1 MIFQPLNFQLF
12 TIDFTYFLF
21 IRKEEYKKIRNMKL
35 TKMIL
40 WFLIGLGSSIG
51 LLTLIWERLSYLIAV
66 SIGICSVAIPLQI
79 ILYIQTRTKKERPIL
94 SIFLIMFI
102 ICFIFFLY
110 TIERDTSD
118 FIRWTAIAAWV
129 TSYVATITLI
139 INKPL
144 NVYKEL

>member
-1 MIFQPLNFQLF
+1 
-12 TIDFTYFLF
+12 
-21 IRKEEYKKIRNMKL
+21 MKL
-35 TKMIL
+35 TKMIV

-51 LLTLIWERLSYLIAV
+51 LLTLIWERLSYLISV

-79 ILYIQTRTKKERPIL
+79 ILYIQTRTKKERPIF

-110 TIERDTSD
+110 TIGRDPSD

-129 TSYVATITLI
+129 TSYVATISLVI
-139 INKPL
+139 DKPL
-144 NVYKEL
+144 DFYKKL

>member
-1 MIFQPLNFQLF
+1 
-12 TIDFTYFLF
+12 
-21 IRKEEYKKIRNMKL
+21 MKL

-51 LLTLIWERLSYLIAV
+51 LLALIWERFSYLIAV

-79 ILYIQTRTKKERPIL
+79 ILYRQTRTKKEIPIVG
-94 SIFLIMFI
+94 IFLIMFI

-118 FIRWTAIAAWV
+118 LIRWTAIAAWA
-129 TSYVATITLI
+129 TSYVATISLI
-139 INKPL
+139 IDKPL
-144 NVYKEL
+144 DFYKKL

>member
-1 MIFQPLNFQLF
+1 
-12 TIDFTYFLF
+12 
-21 IRKEEYKKIRNMKL
+21 MKL

-79 ILYIQTRTKKERPIL
+79 ILYIQTRTKKERPIF

-102 ICFIFFLY
+102 ICSIFFLY
-110 TIERDTSD
+110 TIGRDPSD
-118 FIRWTAIAAWV
+118 FIRCLALAAWG
-129 TSYVATITLI
+129 TSYAATISLI
-139 INKPL
+139 IDKPL
-144 NVYKEL
+144 DFYKEL

>member
-1 MIFQPLNFQLF
+1 
-12 TIDFTYFLF
+12 
-21 IRKEEYKKIRNMKL
+21 MKL

-40 WFLIGLGSSIG
+40 WFLIGLGNSIG
-51 LLTLIWERLSYLIAV
+51 LLALIYWERFSYLIAV
-66 SIGICSVAIPLQI
+66 SIGIHSAAIPLQI
-79 ILYIQTRTKKERPIL
+79 ILYRQTRTKKERPIF

-110 TIERDTSD
+110 TIEKDPSD
-118 FIRWTAIAAWV
+118 FIRCTAIATWA
-129 TSYVATITLI
+129 TSYAATITLI

>member
-1 MIFQPLNFQLF
+1 
-12 TIDFTYFLF
+12 
-21 IRKEEYKKIRNMKL
+21 MKL

-40 WFLIGLGSSIG
+40 WFLIGLGSSIA
-51 LLTLIWERLSYLIAV
+51 LLTLILERFSYLIAV

-79 ILYIQTRTKKERPIL
+79 ILYIQTRTKKERPIF

-110 TIERDTSD
+110 TIEKDPSD
-118 FIRWTAIAAWV
+118 FIRCTAIAAWA
-129 TSYVATITLI
+129 TSYAATITLI

>member
-1 MIFQPLNFQLF
+1 
-12 TIDFTYFLF
+12 
-21 IRKEEYKKIRNMKL
+21 MKL

>member
-1 MIFQPLNFQLF
+1 
-12 TIDFTYFLF
+12 
-21 IRKEEYKKIRNMKL
+21 MKL

-40 WFLIGLGSSIG
+40 WFLIGLGSSIA
-51 LLTLIWERLSYLIAV
+51 LLTPILERFSYLIAV

-79 ILYIQTRTKKERPIL
+79 ILYIQTRTKKEIPIF

-110 TIERDTSD
+110 TIGRDPSD

-129 TSYVATITLI
+129 TSYVATISLI
-139 INKPL
+139 IDKPL
-144 NVYKEL
+144 DFYKKL

>member
-1 MIFQPLNFQLF
+1 
-12 TIDFTYFLF
+12 
-21 IRKEEYKKIRNMKL
+21 MKL

-40 WFLIGLGSSIG
+40 WFLIGLGSSIA
-51 LLTLIWERLSYLIAV
+51 LLTLILERFSYLIAV

-79 ILYIQTRTKKERPIL
+79 ILYIQTRTKKEIPIF

-110 TIERDTSD
+110 TIGRDPSD

-129 TSYVATITLI
+129 TSYVATISLI
-139 INKPL
+139 IDKPL
-144 NVYKEL
+144 DFYKKL